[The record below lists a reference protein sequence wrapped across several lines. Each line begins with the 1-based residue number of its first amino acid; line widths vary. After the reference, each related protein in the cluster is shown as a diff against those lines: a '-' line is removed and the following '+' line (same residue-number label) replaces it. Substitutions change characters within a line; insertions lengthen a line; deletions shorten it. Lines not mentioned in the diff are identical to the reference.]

1 VHQNPGNNAGAPRK
15 VLVGDWIVWVGI
27 LSTLGLL
34 LSSTLNVALR
44 SPSRSRIADQLDR
57 LGGPDALKAFITRRH
72 DYAMTMAVWRS
83 AAVIA
88 LFVTVLGLAESG
100 SAERRFAH
108 TLAACVVAWAIL
120 LVFGVA
126 IPYAWAKYAGESLI
140 VRLRRLL
147 AACRFISLPLIAP
160 LGLFDP
166 LVRRLAG
173 VPVQD
178 ARSYADKL
186 EEEILSAVTE
196 GELHGAVDSEEK
208 QMIESVIELGEQRVD
223 AIMTPRTEIIAVPV
237 EAGLDTVLTA
247 VREHGHSRIPVYE
260 STIDTILG
268 VLYAKD
274 LLRHRDE
281 EPFDLRRIMRKA
293 LFIPESKPVR
303 ELLREFQKQK
313 LHIAVVLDEYGGT
326 AGLVTIEDILE
337 EVVGDIADEYEQ
349 PEPEPIKRIDDFTYE
364 VDARVRIDDLNE
376 RLRIEVP
383 EHPDYE
389 TVGGYVFSTL
399 GKIPKVGERCERD
412 NFALQVIGAEPRR
425 VTRVLLT
432 ITPHQED
439 RPIES

>member
-1 VHQNPGNNAGAPRK
+1 
-15 VLVGDWIVWVGI
+15 
-27 LSTLGLL
+27 
-34 LSSTLNVALR
+34 
-44 SPSRSRIADQLDR
+44 
-57 LGGPDALKAFITRRH
+57 
-72 DYAMTMAVWRS
+72 
-83 AAVIA
+83 
-88 LFVTVLGLAESG
+88 
-100 SAERRFAH
+100 
-108 TLAACVVAWAIL
+108 
-120 LVFGVA
+120 VA

-140 VRLRRLL
+140 VRLRRPL
-147 AACRFISLPLIAP
+147 AACRFVSLPLIAV
-160 LGLFDP
+160 LKVFDP

-178 ARSYADKL
+178 AQSYADKL
-186 EEEILSAVTE
+186 EEEILSAVSE

-223 AIMTPRTEIIAVPV
+223 AIMTPRTEIIALP
-237 EAGLDTVLTA
+237 AGADLDTVLA
-247 VREHGHSRIPVYE
+247 AIREHGHSRIPVYE

-274 LLRHRDE
+274 LLRHHDE

-326 AGLVTIEDILE
+326 AGLATIEDILE

-376 RLRIEVP
+376 RLQIEVP

-432 ITPHQED
+432 ITPQQESNQT
-439 RPIES
+439 EA